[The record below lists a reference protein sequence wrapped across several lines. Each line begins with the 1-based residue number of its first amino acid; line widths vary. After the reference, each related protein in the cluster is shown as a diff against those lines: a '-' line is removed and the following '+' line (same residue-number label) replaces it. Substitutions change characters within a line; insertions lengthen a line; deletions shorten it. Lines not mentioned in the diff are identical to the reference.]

1 VNPGAA
7 HAPSP
12 LLPLTYLLT
21 AAAAFLLAALA
32 VPWLAADLAGHYYHP
47 RVLALTHT
55 VTLGWIT
62 LTIMGA
68 SYQLIP
74 VVLERPV
81 WSERLARWQY
91 GAFVTG
97 AIGVVGHFV
106 IAEWVGFV
114 WSAALL
120 TLAVAAHVLNAALSV
135 RGLRRWTFTARL
147 VALALVGL
155 SLTALLGGA
164 LGLDHARDVLPG
176 GFFANL
182 HAHVHLALLGW
193 VLPMVIGVA
202 ARVYALFLLAPEPG
216 GRGGAVQLW
225 GLALGVP
232 ATVLG
237 IALESR
243 LVIAGAVAVAA
254 AVLAHLTWIVG
265 MVRGRRRP
273 ALDWGL
279 RFVLAGAAFV
289 LPAAVLGLAL
299 AAGVVSGPRW
309 ALAYGVVVFGGW
321 ASLTIAG
328 MMLKI
333 VPFLVWYRAYAPR
346 VGRAA
351 VPTLTQLGWPAG
363 ERAALAL
370 LLAGIAGLAAAVG
383 AGDPGW
389 IRAAGL
395 VLSAGALVFAVA
407 LARVVHHLV
416 PCPMRTVPAVGRAAG
431 RAAGR

>member
-1 VNPGAA
+1 
-7 HAPSP
+7 
-12 LLPLTYLLT
+12 
-21 AAAAFLLAALA
+21 
-32 VPWLAADLAGHYYHP
+32 
-47 RVLALTHT
+47 
-55 VTLGWIT
+55 
-62 LTIMGA
+62 
-68 SYQLIP
+68 
-74 VVLERPV
+74 
-81 WSERLARWQY
+81 
-91 GAFVTG
+91 
-97 AIGVVGHFV
+97 
-106 IAEWVGFV
+106 
-114 WSAALL
+114 
-120 TLAVAAHVLNAALSV
+120 
-135 RGLRRWTFTARL
+135 
-147 VALALVGL
+147 
-155 SLTALLGGA
+155 
-164 LGLDHARDVLPG
+164 
-176 GFFANL
+176 
-182 HAHVHLALLGW
+182 
-193 VLPMVIGVA
+193 
-202 ARVYALFLLAPEPG
+202 
-216 GRGGAVQLW
+216 
-225 GLALGVP
+225 
-232 ATVLG
+232 
-237 IALESR
+237 
-243 LVIAGAVAVAA
+243 VAA
-254 AVLAHLTWIVG
+254 AVLAHLTWILG